1 MIMKKRLVLD
11 AVSIIVGN
19 ILLAAGV
26 AFFIIPNNILTG
38 GVAGLSIALSPFIK
52 LDIELMITIIIIINF
67 VLGYLFLGKKFA
79 LKTLAS
85 SILYPVLLKFMG
97 FLNYAPQL
105 EPMLASI
112 YGGIITGL
120 GIGIVFR
127 VGSSTGGMD
136 IPPLILGKYT
146 KVKSHTWLIV
156 VDGLTILLGLSTFG
170 LNDVL
175 VGLLSAYTM
184 SKMVNAVQ
192 TFGGQQAKQVF
203 IITTE
208 IDQVLTMIFKDIDRG
223 ATVIDA
229 HGGYTKEKRPLI
241 MTVLMTEQYAR
252 LEKLVKAID
261 PDAFLIVSDATE
273 VHGHGFY
280 EK

>member
-1 MIMKKRLVLD
+1 MKKRLVLD

>member
-1 MIMKKRLVLD
+1 MKKRLVLD

-79 LKTLAS
+79 IKTLAS